1 MPSAPASEFLIDNA
15 LLVDGRLSPARPGA
29 LWVRD
34 GRIHAIADQFDAEL
48 PRIDARGLVLA
59 PGFIDA
65 HSHDDAALL
74 TQPAMTPKI
83 SQGVTTVV
91 SGNCGIS
98 LVPLGS
104 SERLQPPMNLLP
116 AAAYRF
122 ASLDAWRAAV
132 QAARPAVNVAPLIG
146 HTALRLRCV
155 ADLARPALPAE
166 REAMAALLD
175 EAMRQGALGLSSGV
189 FYAPAA
195 AADAQELLALARVAA
210 RHGGVYAVHLRDE
223 QAGVLDA
230 IQEAADCAHQAGL
243 PLVISHHKCAGRAN
257 WGRSLQ
263 TLALIER
270 LSERQALGLDVYP
283 YLAGSTVLRDDLADG
298 MTPIRLTWS
307 AAHPELAGR
316 WLKDIAADWACSEP
330 EAVRRLQPGGACYFQ
345 MADEDLDRILTH
357 PLAMIGSDGLPHDP
371 LPHPRLWGAFPRAW
385 ARYGRERGLLSLEQA
400 VHKMTGLT
408 AQRFGLAD
416 RGELRVG
423 AAADLLLFDPAR
435 LRDRADYGKP
445 CVPAAGLTAVWVNGQ
460 LAWQQGR
467 DQARAGR
474 VLLRPEL
481 MSASPLSTA
490 SGRPP
495 PRV

>member
-1 MPSAPASEFLIDNA
+1 MRSAPASEFLLRDVRI
-15 LLVDGRLSPARPGA
+15 VDGLLTPAWPGE

-34 GRIHAIADQFDAEL
+34 GRIQAIAPQIEVDA
-48 PRIDARGLVLA
+48 PVIDGGGLVLA

-65 HSHDDAALL
+65 HTHDDAALI
-74 TQPAMTPKI
+74 TAPEMTPKL

-91 SGNCGIS
+91 TGNCGIS
-98 LVPLGS
+98 LVPLCTT
-104 SERLQPPMNLLP
+104 EPPPPMNLLP
-116 AAAYRF
+116 AVQYRYPSLAAW
-122 ASLDAWRAAV
+122 ADAVRAA
-132 QAARPAVNVAPLIG
+132 QPAVNVAPLIG

-155 ADLARPALPAE
+155 ADLMRPALPAE

-175 EAMRQGALGLSSGV
+175 EAMQQGAFGLSSGV

-195 AADAQELLALARVAA
+195 AADAEELLALARVAA

-230 IQEAADCAHQAGL
+230 IEEAADCAHQAGL

-283 YLAGSTVLRDDLADG
+283 YLAGSTVLREDLADG
-298 MTPIRLTWS
+298 ITPIRLTWS
-307 AAHPELAGR
+307 EAHPELAGH
-316 WLKDIAADWACSEP
+316 WLKDIASDWSCSEP

-345 MADEDLDRILTH
+345 MADEDLDRILSH

-371 LPHPRLWGAFPRAW
+371 LPHPRLWGAFPRVWSA
-385 ARYGRERGLLSLEQA
+385 YGRERGLLSLEQA

-416 RGELRVG
+416 RGALRVG
-423 AAADLLLFDPAR
+423 AAADLVLFDPER
-435 LRDRADYGKP
+435 LRDRADYGEP
-445 CVPAAGLTAVWVNGQ
+445 CMPADGIAAVWVQGE
-460 LAWQQGR
+460 LTWSQGR
-467 DQARAGR
+467 ALARAGR
-474 VLLRPEL
+474 VLRR
-481 MSASPLSTA
+481 
-490 SGRPP
+490 G
-495 PRV
+495 